1 MCERERERE
10 RERGGNNIS
19 VMENYVKNGRENN
32 KFIEDGVNM
41 KRQNK
46 GRWMGRWIVTLRLR
60 VVGRR
65 KGKGGKD
72 EETPFCEGKLCKE
85 WKRE

>member
-1 MCERERERE
+1 MQKKKNTPIIIVCVWERERERE
-10 RERGGNNIS
+10 RGGGNNIS

-46 GRWMGRWIVTLRLR
+46 GKWMERWIVILWLR
-60 VVGRR
+60 VVGR
-65 KGKGGKD
+65 
-72 EETPFCEGKLCKE
+72 
-85 WKRE
+85 